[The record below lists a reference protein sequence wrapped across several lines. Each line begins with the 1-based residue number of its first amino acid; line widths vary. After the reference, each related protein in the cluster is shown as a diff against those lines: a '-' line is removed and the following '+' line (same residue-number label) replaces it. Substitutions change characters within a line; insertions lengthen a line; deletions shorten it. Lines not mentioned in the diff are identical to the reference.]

1 MREVQLEPDHEE
13 QYGDADLGQQMD
25 LLGGI
30 DRAEQRRA
38 KQDADHHVGN
48 QQRLAQAH
56 GNRPDH
62 RGNDQQQGEFGEG
75 AVGEQ
80 RFHQGLRA
88 VNAGAAALCLSCG
101 RRWPATSA
109 AAYETVTARHRLAR
123 LQSAGAPMCTACC

>member
-1 MREVQLEPDHEE
+1 MVKVSCPSPESRGQRHRPDIADMREVQLEPDHEE
-13 QYGDADLGQQMD
+13 QHGDADLGQQMD

-38 KQDADHHVGN
+38 KQDADHDVGN

-80 RFHQGLRA
+80 RFHQSLRA
-88 VNAGAAALCLSCG
+88 VECRRRGAVPILRQALASYQRG
-101 RRWPATSA
+101 S
-109 AAYETVTARHRLAR
+109 V
-123 LQSAGAPMCTACC
+123 